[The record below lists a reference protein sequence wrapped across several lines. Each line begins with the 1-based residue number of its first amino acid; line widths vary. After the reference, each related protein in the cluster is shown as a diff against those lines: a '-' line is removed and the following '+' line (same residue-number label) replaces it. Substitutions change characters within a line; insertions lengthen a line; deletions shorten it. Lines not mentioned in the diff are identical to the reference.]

1 MSAGLFSLKLGIA
14 LGVSALTWI
23 LGAYGYI
30 ANQPQT
36 ASGLLGVRMIMSVYP
51 SIFALVGMVF
61 MFFYPL
67 DKKMMVKIEEDLTAR
82 RQDSQN

>member
-1 MSAGLFSLKLGIA
+1 
-14 LGVSALTWI
+14 
-23 LGAYGYI
+23 
-30 ANQPQT
+30 
-36 ASGLLGVRMIMSVYP
+36 
-51 SIFALVGMVF
+51 MVF